1 MRRLQAVI
9 IKELRGYFNT
19 PIAYIAALFFLLFT
33 AVWLYYMQQF
43 YAANVASLRGYF
55 SVFPM
60 VYIFLIPALTMRSWA
75 EETRMKTDE
84 ILLTLPIRI
93 SELVLG
99 KFLAAFLLISGIL
112 AFTIPVPLTLM
123 PLGDFPTGQI
133 LGQYIG
139 SLLLAGL
146 GIAIG
151 LCISALSTNQISAFL
166 FSVIFLLVFTLL
178 WQLTMFAALPQPF
191 SHLLRYLS
199 LHSHYQSFTKG
210 IIDTRDVS
218 FYLIGT
224 GLFLYFNMKI
234 IVLRKWR

>member
-1 MRRLQAVI
+1 MRRLQAVLT
-9 IKELRGYFNT
+9 KELRVYFNT

-33 AVWLYYMQQF
+33 AGWLYFMQQF

-60 VYIFLIPALTMRSWA
+60 VYIFLLPALTMRSWA

-99 KFLAAFLLISGIL
+99 KFLAAFLLISGLL
-112 AFTIPVPLTLM
+112 ALTIPVPLTLM
-123 PLGDFPTGQI
+123 PMGDFATGQI

-151 LCISALSTNQISAFL
+151 LCISALSANQISAFL
-166 FSVIFLLVFTLL
+166 FSVVFLLVFTLL
-178 WQLTMFAALPQPF
+178 WQLTMFVDLPGPLPD
-191 SHLLRYLS
+191 LLRYLS
-199 LHSHYQSFTKG
+199 LHSHFQSFTKG
-210 IIDTRDVS
+210 LVDTRDVS
-218 FYLIGT
+218 FYLVGI

-234 IVLRKWR
+234 LILRKWR

>member
-33 AVWLYYMQQF
+33 AGWLYFMQQF

-60 VYIFLIPALTMRSWA
+60 VYIFLLPALTMRSWA

-99 KFLAAFLLISGIL
+99 KFFAAFLLISGLL
-112 AFTIPVPLTLM
+112 ALTIPVPLTLM
-123 PLGDFPTGQI
+123 PMGDFATGQI

-151 LCISALSTNQISAFL
+151 LCISALSANQISAFL

-178 WQLTMFAALPQPF
+178 WQLTMFSALPWPF
-191 SHLLRYLS
+191 SDLLKYLS
-199 LHSHYQSFTKG
+199 LHSHFQSFTKG
-210 IIDTRDVS
+210 LVDTRDVS
-218 FYLIGT
+218 FYLVGT

-234 IVLRKWR
+234 LILRKWR

>member
-33 AVWLYYMQQF
+33 AGWFYFMQQF
-43 YAANVASLRGYF
+43 YAADVASLRGYF

-60 VYIFLIPALTMRSWA
+60 VYIFLLPALTMRSWA

-99 KFLAAFLLISGIL
+99 KFLAAFLLISGL
-112 AFTIPVPLTLM
+112 LVLTIPVPLTLLPM
-123 PLGDFPTGQI
+123 GDFDTGQI
-133 LGQYIG
+133 IGQYIG

-146 GIAIG
+146 GIAVG
-151 LCISALSTNQISAFL
+151 LCISALSANQISAFL
-166 FSVIFLLVFTLL
+166 FSVVFLLIFTLL
-178 WQLTMFAALPQPF
+178 WQLTMFADLPD
-191 SHLLRYLS
+191 SVSDLLRYLS
-199 LHSHYQSFTKG
+199 LHSHFQSFTKG
-210 IIDTRDVS
+210 LVDTRDMS
-218 FYLIGT
+218 FYLVGT
-224 GLFLYFNMKI
+224 GMFLYFNMKI
-234 IVLRKWR
+234 LILRKWR

>member
-1 MRRLQAVI
+1 MRRLHAVI

-33 AVWLYYMQQF
+33 AGWLYFMQQF

-60 VYIFLIPALTMRSWA
+60 VYIFLLPALTMRSWA

-99 KFLAAFLLISGIL
+99 KFFAAFLLISGL
-112 AFTIPVPLTLM
+112 LVLTVPVPLTLM
-123 PLGDFPTGQI
+123 PMGDFAIGQI
-133 LGQYIG
+133 IGQYIG
-139 SLLLAGL
+139 ALLLAGL

-151 LCISALSTNQISAFL
+151 LCISALSANQISAFL
-166 FSVIFLLVFTLL
+166 FSVVFLLVFTLL
-178 WQLTMFAALPQPF
+178 WQLTMFADLPGPF
-191 SHLLRYLS
+191 SDLLRYLS
-199 LHSHYQSFTKG
+199 LHSHFQSFTKG
-210 IIDTRDVS
+210 LVDTRDVS
-218 FYLIGT
+218 FYLVGI
-224 GLFLYFNMKI
+224 GLFLYLNMKI
-234 IVLRKWR
+234 LILRKWR

>member
-1 MRRLQAVI
+1 MSRLQAVI
-9 IKELRGYFNT
+9 MKELRGYFNT

-33 AVWLYYMQQF
+33 AGWLYFMQQF

-60 VYIFLIPALTMRSWA
+60 VYIFLLPALTMRSWA

-99 KFLAAFLLISGIL
+99 KFFAAFFLISGLL
-112 AFTIPVPLTLM
+112 ALTLPVPFTLM
-123 PLGDFPTGQI
+123 PMGDFATGQI

-151 LCISALSTNQISAFL
+151 LCISALSANQISAFL
-166 FSVIFLLVFTLL
+166 FSVVFLLLFTLL
-178 WQLTMFAALPQPF
+178 WQLTIFVDLPGPF
-191 SHLLRYLS
+191 SALLRYLS
-199 LHSHYQSFTKG
+199 LHSHFQSFTKG
-210 IIDTRDVS
+210 LVDTRDVS
-218 FYLIGT
+218 FYIVGI

-234 IVLRKWR
+234 LILRKWR